1 MAVAVAFAAAGFLGW
16 QALRDRT
23 AETKAAAPAITV
35 ATATPRIAPTIA
47 AEPAT
52 PILEDQTAPRRRLA
66 GYRTGRDA
74 AGLAGSARPGRHH
87 FLVARSEAGDR
98 YRPDVGVGWT
108 LHAKDGG
115 AFAVTID
122 GRPVG
127 VLGEKGSP
135 VLGRH
140 VDTMAET
147 MKPAAPAAAPTQG

>member
-1 MAVAVAFAAAGFLGW
+1 MPVIEL
-16 QALRDRT
+16 
-23 AETKAAAPAITV
+23 V
-35 ATATPRIAPTIA
+35 ATQQAWLEVRGPEGTIF
-47 AEPAT
+47 
-52 PILEDQTAPRRRLA
+52 LS
-66 GYRTGRDA
+66 RD
-74 AGLAGSARPGRHH
+74 LKP
-87 FLVARSEAGDR
+87 GDR